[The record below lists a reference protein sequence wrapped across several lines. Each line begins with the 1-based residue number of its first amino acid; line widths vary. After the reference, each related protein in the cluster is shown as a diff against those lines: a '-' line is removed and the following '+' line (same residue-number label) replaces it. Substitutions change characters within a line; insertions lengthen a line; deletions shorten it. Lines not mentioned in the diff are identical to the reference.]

1 MSDEGREL
9 MREERTQQHQGGNQ
23 NKGHQQ
29 GNGMHN
35 QVITQSDRGCAIPQ
49 NYIIFL
55 IISKGG
61 DTEHCWRAGP
71 HRAKLPHDG
80 GPAATTAGSEE
91 RGVEYRT

>member
-9 MREERTQQHQGGNQ
+9 MREERTKQQHQGGNQ

-35 QVITQSDRGCAIPQ
+35 QVITQSDILRNSTEPR
-49 NYIIFL
+49 

-71 HRAKLPHDG
+71 HRTKLPNAG
-80 GPAATTAGSEE
+80 GPTATTAWSQEG
-91 RGVEYRT
+91 GVKYRT